1 MSNTISI
8 TASKREVKGSA
19 ASRRLRGAGQIPA
32 VVYSRG
38 AENLLLQVASAE
50 VEKIQHHAGLVAIND
65 ANDGI
70 TKQAIIKEIQRNPLN
85 GKFLCID
92 FLEVKAGEKVT
103 MPIPVEPVGEP
114 EGIKQGG
121 QLEQVIHQLE
131 ITAEP
136 ANLPEVIK
144 VDVSKLEV
152 NQALTIADIKL
163 DNATIEGDAKLI
175 VFHVRIPHNKVEEPA
190 PAEAAPADAAAAPAA
205 DDAKKEPAKKEPAK
219 K

>member
-32 VVYSRG
+32 VIYSRG

-163 DNATIEGDAKLI
+163 DNATIEGDTKLI

>member
-65 ANDGI
+65 ADDGI

-103 MPIPVEPVGEP
+103 MTIPVEPIGEP
-114 EGIKQGG
+114 EGLKQGG

-152 NQALTIADIKL
+152 NQALTIGDIKL

-175 VFHVRIPHNKVEEPA
+175 VFHVRIPHNKVEEAA
-190 PAEAAPADAAAAPAA
+190 PAEAAPADAAAPAAAPAA
-205 DDAKKEPAKKEPAK
+205 DAKKEPAKK
-219 K
+219 

>member
-19 ASRRLRGAGQIPA
+19 AARRLRGAGQIPA

-38 AENLLLQVASAE
+38 AENLLLQVASGE

-65 ANDGI
+65 ADDGI

-103 MPIPVEPVGEP
+103 MSIPVEPVGEP
-114 EGIKQGG
+114 EGLKQGG

-136 ANLPEVIK
+136 ANLPEVVK

-152 NQALTIADIKL
+152 NQALTIGDLKL

-190 PAEAAPADAAAAPAA
+190 AAEAAPAADAAAAAPAA
-205 DDAKKEPAKKEPAK
+205 DAKKEPAKK
-219 K
+219 